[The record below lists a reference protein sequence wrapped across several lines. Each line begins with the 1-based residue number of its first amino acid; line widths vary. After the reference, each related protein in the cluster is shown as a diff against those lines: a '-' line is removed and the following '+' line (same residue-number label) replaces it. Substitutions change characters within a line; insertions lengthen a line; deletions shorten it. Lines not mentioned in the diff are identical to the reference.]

1 MPGIKEKKKS
11 TKSAKDDIS
20 PEEEAE
26 IERQKVMVMFTF
38 LMDKWYV
45 HFKWR
50 CPCEFPVC
58 LIKK

>member
-26 IERQKVMVMFTF
+26 IERQKVINGHVYIFNGQVICT
-38 LMDKWYV
+38 L
-45 HFKWR
+45 
-50 CPCEFPVC
+50 
-58 LIKK
+58 

>member
-38 LMDKWYV
+38 LMDK
-45 HFKWR
+45 
-50 CPCEFPVC
+50 
-58 LIKK
+58 

>member
-1 MPGIKEKKKS
+1 MELEKKKS

-38 LMDKWYV
+38 LMDK
-45 HFKWR
+45 
-50 CPCEFPVC
+50 
-58 LIKK
+58 